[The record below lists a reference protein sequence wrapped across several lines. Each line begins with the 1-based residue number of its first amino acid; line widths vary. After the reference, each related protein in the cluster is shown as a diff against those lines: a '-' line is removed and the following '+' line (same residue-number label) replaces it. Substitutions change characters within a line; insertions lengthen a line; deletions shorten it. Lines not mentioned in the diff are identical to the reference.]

1 MVLSKVT
8 DRPIVIATRA
18 SRLAVWQAEHVQD
31 LLRKTYP
38 GLEVSLLK
46 LSTRGDEILDRSL
59 QKVGGKGL
67 FIKELE
73 NALADGRADLAV
85 HSLKDVP
92 VVMPEGFTLACILPR
107 AEPRDAWVSGKY
119 ASIEDLPAGAVVGTS
134 SLRREA
140 QIRRRRPDVVVKPLR
155 GNLDTRLGKLD
166 DGQFDAIILAA
177 IGLQRLRLESRI
189 RMILPVDLC
198 LPAAGQ
204 GTLGIEVSAG
214 REDMVDLLM
223 PLACQRS
230 TAVSIAERA
239 VSRVLGG
246 SCSVPLAAHATLQSE
261 GGELIAADAGL
272 DSITDAGILVRALVA
287 SPDGADVLE
296 SSVFGPVSQANQL
309 GEQAARI
316 LLDDGAAQLLQEHL
330 QDD

>member
-1 MVLSKVT
+1 MTGST
-8 DRPIVIATRA
+8 FERPVVIATRA
-18 SRLAVWQAEHVQD
+18 SRLAVWQAEHVRS
-31 LLRKTYP
+31 LLMHAYP
-38 GLEVSLLK
+38 GLEVNLLK

-92 VVMPEGFTLACILPR
+92 VVMPDGFDLACILPR
-107 AEPRDAWVSGKY
+107 AEPRDAWVSHHY
-119 ASIEDLPAGAVVGTS
+119 ASLEELPIGAVLGTS
-134 SLRREA
+134 SLRRQA
-140 QIRRRRPDVVVKPLR
+140 QIRRRRPDIVVKPLR

-177 IGLQRLRLESRI
+177 VGLQRLQLESRI
-189 RMILPVDLC
+189 RMILPTELC

-204 GTLGIEVSAG
+204 GALGIEISAE
-214 REDMVDLLM
+214 RSDMAQLVR
-223 PLACQRS
+223 PLACVKS
-230 TAVSIAERA
+230 TAVSVAERA

-246 SCSVPLAAHATLQSE
+246 SCSVPLAAHATLES
-261 GGELIAADAGL
+261 GCITTPSGERLIDGL
-272 DSITDAGILVRALVA
+272 RVRALVA
-287 SPDGADVLE
+287 SADGADVLE
-296 SSVFGPVSQANQL
+296 SSVFGVVDDAHAL

-316 LLDDGAAQLLQEHL
+316 LLEAGAASLLRDHL